1 MINAFTILFVLV
13 LSVSFGIEW
22 WLMRRQIAHVR
33 SHRDSVPDAFQA
45 SISAEAHQKAADYTV
60 DKAHV
65 AEVERL
71 VGLAVLLLLTLG
83 GGIDFIRGVWA
94 DFGLSAGT
102 TGIGIILSTMLL
114 MQIVEIPVSYYQTFI
129 VEQKYGFNRNTQR
142 QFLIDLGLQTALSL
156 AIGIPVLALILM
168 IMNSVEHW
176 WFWAW
181 LVIMGFTILMSWA
194 YPTFIAPLFNRFT
207 PLADDQLRTRIESL
221 MQRCGFHSQGIF
233 VMDGSK
239 RSSHGNAYFTGVGE
253 SKRIVFFDTLIAT
266 LEPDEIEAVLAHEL
280 GHFKC
285 HHVIKMLVVSGG
297 ITLVGFAL
305 LGWLSGQDWF
315 YTGLGVS
322 ENSHALALLLFMLT
336 APVFSAFLQP
346 AMAWFQR
353 RHEFEA
359 DHFASTHA
367 RPERLISAL
376 VKLYRDNASTLTPDP
391 LYSAFHYSHPPAA
404 IRIAHLEASKT
415 S

>member
-1 MINAFTILFVLV
+1 MNAFTFLFILVV
-13 LSVSFGIEW
+13 AVSFGLEW

-33 SHRDSVPDAFQA
+33 NHRDSVPTAFQA
-45 SISAEAHQKAADYTV
+45 AISLEAHQKAADYTV
-60 DKAHV
+60 DKAHL

-71 VGLAVLLLLTLG
+71 LGLALLLILTLG
-83 GGIDFIRGVWA
+83 GGIESIRSLWVGLDLAAWLTGV
-94 DFGLSAGT
+94 
-102 TGIGIILSTMLL
+102 GIILTTMLL
-114 MQIVEIPVSYYQTFI
+114 MQVVEIPLSYYQTFV
-129 VEQKYGFNRNTQR
+129 VEQRYGFNRNTPR
-142 QFLIDLGLQTALSL
+142 QFLTDLALQTGLSL
-156 AIGIPVLALILM
+156 AIAVPVLALILW
-168 IMNSVEHW
+168 IMQGVEQW

-181 LVIMGFTILMSWA
+181 LFLMSFTLIMSWA

-207 PLADDQLRTRIESL
+207 PLADDNLCNRIESL
-221 MQRCGFHSQGIF
+221 LQRCGFHSQGIF
-233 VMDGSK
+233 VMDGSR
-239 RSSHGNAYFTGVGE
+239 RSSHGNAYFTGIGE
-253 SKRIVFFDTLIAT
+253 SKRIVFFDTLINT
-266 LEPDEIEAVLAHEL
+266 LEADEIEAVLAHEL

-285 HHVIKMLVVSGG
+285 HHVIKMLGVSAS
-297 ITLVGFAL
+297 ITLTGFAL
-305 LGWLSGQDWF
+305 LGWLSAQTWF

-322 ENSHALALLLFMLT
+322 EGSPAMALVLFMLV

-359 DHFASTHA
+359 DRFAATHA
-367 RPERLISAL
+367 RSEHLVSAL

-415 S
+415 A